1 MADILVVEDTV
12 EIGEMLYDFLAA
24 EGYDVYHAASGEEAL
39 EIYASEGAKLLI
51 LDIML
56 PGIDGFSLC
65 KRIRQNANTP
75 IIIISAR
82 TNKDDKLNG
91 LILGADDYIEKPFDI
106 DLLIAKIHGIMK
118 RRYATDEIIDGDIR
132 LDKNSRKVYLKGEE
146 VAMRA
151 KEFDLLLYMMEN
163 KGKALKKEDLF
174 NKIWGFESDSEP
186 QTLNVH
192 IKYLRDKLEEDSK
205 KPVHIQTVWGIGYRY
220 E

>member
-12 EIGEMLYDFLAA
+12 EIGEMLHDFLAA

-174 NKIWGFESDSEP
+174 HKIWGFESDSEP

>member
-12 EIGEMLYDFLAA
+12 EIGEMLHDFLVA
-24 EGYDVYHAASGEEAL
+24 EGYDVYHATSGEEAL
-39 EIYASEGAKLLI
+39 EIYDSEGAKLLI
-51 LDIML
+51 LDVML

-82 TNKDDKLNG
+82 TTKDDKLNG

-174 NKIWGFESDSEP
+174 NKIWGFDSDSEP

>member
-1 MADILVVEDTV
+1 MADILVIEDTV
-12 EIGEMLYDFLAA
+12 EIGEMLHDFLAA
-24 EGYDVYHAASGEEAL
+24 EGYDVYHAVSGEEAL

-65 KRIRQNANTP
+65 KRIRQIANTP

-91 LILGADDYIEKPFDI
+91 LLLGADDYIEKPFDI

-174 NKIWGFESDSEP
+174 HKIWGFESDSEP

-192 IKYLRDKLEEDSK
+192 IKYLRDKLEEASK

>member
-12 EIGEMLYDFLAA
+12 EIGEMLHDFLAA

-151 KEFDLLLYMMEN
+151 KKFDLLLYMMEN

>member
-1 MADILVVEDTV
+1 MADILVVEDMV
-12 EIGEMLYDFLAA
+12 EIGEMLHDFLAA

>member
-12 EIGEMLYDFLAA
+12 EIGEMLHDFLAA
-24 EGYDVYHAASGEEAL
+24 EGYDVYHAVSGEEAL
-39 EIYASEGAKLLI
+39 DIYASEGAKLLI

-65 KRIRQNANTP
+65 KRIRQDANTP

-174 NKIWGFESDSEP
+174 YKIWGFESDSEP

-192 IKYLRDKLEEDSK
+192 IKYLRNKLEEDAK

>member
-12 EIGEMLYDFLAA
+12 EIGEMLHDFLAA

-65 KRIRQNANTP
+65 KRIRQNANMP

>member
-12 EIGEMLYDFLAA
+12 EIGEMLHDFLAA
-24 EGYDVYHAASGEEAL
+24 EGYDVYHAASGEEAF

-56 PGIDGFSLC
+56 PDIDGFSLC
-65 KRIRQNANTP
+65 KRIRQIANTP

-91 LILGADDYIEKPFDI
+91 LLLGADDYIEKPFDI

-146 VAMRA
+146 VPMRA

-174 NKIWGFESDSEP
+174 HKIWGFDSDSEP

-205 KPVHIQTVWGIGYRY
+205 KPVHIQTIWGIGYRY

>member
-12 EIGEMLYDFLAA
+12 EIGEMLHDFLAA
-24 EGYDVYHAASGEEAL
+24 EGYDVYHAVSGEEAL

-65 KRIRQNANTP
+65 KRIRQDANTP

-174 NKIWGFESDSEP
+174 YKIWGFESDSEP

-192 IKYLRDKLEEDSK
+192 IKYLRNKLEEDAK

>member
-12 EIGEMLYDFLAA
+12 EIGEMLHDFLAA

>member
-12 EIGEMLYDFLAA
+12 EIGEMLHDFLTA
-24 EGYDVYHAASGEEAL
+24 EGYDVYHAVSGEEAL

-65 KRIRQNANTP
+65 KRIRQDANTP

-132 LDKNSRKVYLKGEE
+132 LDKNSRKVYFKGEE

-174 NKIWGFESDSEP
+174 HKIWGFESDSEP

-192 IKYLRDKLEEDSK
+192 IKYLRNKLEEDSK

>member
-12 EIGEMLYDFLAA
+12 EIGEMLHDFLAA
-24 EGYDVYHAASGEEAL
+24 EGYDVYHAVSGEEAL